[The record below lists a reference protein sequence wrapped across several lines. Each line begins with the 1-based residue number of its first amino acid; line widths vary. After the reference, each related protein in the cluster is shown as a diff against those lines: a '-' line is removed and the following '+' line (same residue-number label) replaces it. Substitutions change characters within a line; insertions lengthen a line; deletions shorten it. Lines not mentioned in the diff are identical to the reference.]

1 MSTLRRLTR
10 TVVVLTL
17 VMDFFIF
24 GTLAETMS
32 SYSGQYAVDLEQ
44 KQILL
49 ESIREDVCKVE
60 NKFQENI
67 GNSNVFDKEKTGR
80 LRTGDIDLARIMPQT
95 EKINI
100 AFVCMNGTLSPQRE
114 RDHILQGK
122 ANPIEYNSAKSED

>member
-1 MSTLRRLTR
+1 MIKTFTKCLKVVFEMSTLRRLTR

-114 RDHILQGK
+114 RDHIL
-122 ANPIEYNSAKSED
+122 